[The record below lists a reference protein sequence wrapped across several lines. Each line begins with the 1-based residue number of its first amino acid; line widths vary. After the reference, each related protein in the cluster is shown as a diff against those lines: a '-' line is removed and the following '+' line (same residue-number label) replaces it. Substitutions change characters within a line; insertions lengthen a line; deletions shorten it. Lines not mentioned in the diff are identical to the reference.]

1 MVHVGLISLESRA
14 PQCTLLYL
22 WMNASNQLWVLW
34 IMTPEPMSALTSAG
48 VVVRV
53 QPVTIATGAVVSSN
67 VVVAEMIAERVL
79 ATPLAALVYV

>member
-1 MVHVGLISLESRA
+1 
-14 PQCTLLYL
+14 
-22 WMNASNQLWVLW
+22 
-34 IMTPEPMSALTSAG
+34 MTPEPMSALTSAG

-53 QPVTIATGAVVSSN
+53 QPVTIATGAVVSSD